1 VGGAATDGTAGSAR
15 EAFEVGRRGARR
27 RPSGDPP
34 PLPKASWWP
43 RIVAA
48 LVVVILL
55 GFVMLATFGSN
66 PPYGLLGWFARFQH
80 DPYLPIAKALN
91 WFATKT
97 GIVVLRIAMAVVLL
111 SFLRIRHLF
120 VAIVAIGVM
129 DLVAT
134 SPLVQFPLDPP
145 QSPVV
150 VAPTSGQWYFPAS
163 AIASL
168 AITLGV
174 MVFSLAP
181 RGIWRRRAFGIALT
195 LGILVVVARAILGAT
210 YVYAGAYSLALGFTV
225 AAFAFGWL
233 APDDAF
239 PVSYRRGGNAAHLD
253 LTGDRVEAITRALR
267 DQLGLT
273 VTGVEP
279 FGAEGSGGSTPLLMT
294 LDDGSRVFGKIL
306 ATSHVKADRWYRTMR
321 TIMYG
326 RLEDETSF
334 SSVRQLIGQEDY
346 ALRLLDDQGFRVAHT
361 YGIVELTPNQEYLL
375 AEQFFDNA
383 DTLGHATVDDDVIDQ
398 GMRLV
403 RRLWDWGLAHRDLK
417 PANML
422 VVDGHLQVIDV
433 SGLEVRPSPWRQAV
447 DLANM
452 MLVMGLRSDAPR
464 VYDAA
469 LRHFTPDDVAEAFA
483 AAQGMAI
490 PTELQRY
497 LKEDPRDLIAE
508 FRALAPARPPIS
520 IQRWSSRRIGLTV
533 AVLGGTLVLTIWSLE
548 VFFHVL
554 D

>member
-1 VGGAATDGTAGSAR
+1 VGNATSGAPR
-15 EAFEVGRRGARR
+15 EAFVVTRRGLHR
-27 RPSGDPP
+27 RPSGEPP
-34 PLPKASWWP
+34 PLAKSPWWP
-43 RIVAA
+43 RIVAI

-55 GFVMLATFGSN
+55 GLVMVAAFGSD
-66 PPYGLLGWFARFQH
+66 PPYGALAWFARFQH
-80 DPYLPIAKALN
+80 DPYLAVAKILN
-91 WFATKT
+91 WFATKP
-97 GIVVLRIAMAVVLL
+97 GIIVLRIAMAAVLVA
-111 SFLRIRHLF
+111 FLRIRHLF
-120 VAIVAIGVM
+120 VAIIAIGVM
-129 DLVAT
+129 DLLAT
-134 SPLVQFPLDPP
+134 SRLLQLELNPP
-145 QSPVV
+145 QSPVIV
-150 VAPTSGQWYFPAS
+150 PPSGGHWFFPAS

-168 AITLGV
+168 SITLGV

-181 RGIWRRRAFGIALT
+181 RGIWRRRAFVVALV
-195 LGILVVVARAILGAT
+195 LALAVVLARAILGAT
-210 YVYAGAYSLALGFTV
+210 YVYAGAYSVALGFTV

-239 PVSYRRGGNAAHLD
+239 PVSYRRGGNAAHLE
-253 LTGDRVEAITRALR
+253 LTGDRVEAITRALH

-294 LDDGSRVFGKIL
+294 LEDGSRVFGKIL
-306 ATSHVKADRWYRTMR
+306 ATSHVRSDRWYRIVR

-346 ALRLLDDQGFRVAHT
+346 ALRLLDDDGFHVART
-361 YGIVELTPNQEYLL
+361 YGIVELSPNQEYLL

-383 DTLGHATVDDDVIDQ
+383 DTLGHATVDDEIIDQ

-452 MLVMGLRSDAPR
+452 MLVLALRTDAPR
-464 VYDAA
+464 VYEVA
-469 LRHFTPDDVAEAFA
+469 LRSFTPDDVAEAFA

-497 LKEDPRDLIAE
+497 LRDDPRDLIAE

-533 AVLGGTLVLTIWSLE
+533 SVVGGTVVLAIWSLA
-548 VFFHVL
+548 VFFRVL

>member
-1 VGGAATDGTAGSAR
+1 MVT
-15 EAFEVGRRGARR
+15 RRGLHR
-27 RPSGDPP
+27 RPSGEPP
-34 PLPKASWWP
+34 PLAKSPWWP
-43 RIVAA
+43 RIVAI

-55 GFVMLATFGSN
+55 GLVMVAAFGSD
-66 PPYGLLGWFARFQH
+66 PPYGALAWFARFQH
-80 DPYLPIAKALN
+80 DPYLAVAKILN
-91 WFATKT
+91 WFATKP
-97 GIVVLRIAMAVVLL
+97 GIIVLRIAMAAVLVA
-111 SFLRIRHLF
+111 FLRIRHLF
-120 VAIVAIGVM
+120 VAIIAIGVM
-129 DLVAT
+129 DLLAT
-134 SPLVQFPLDPP
+134 SRLLQLELNPP
-145 QSPVV
+145 QSPVIV
-150 VAPTSGQWYFPAS
+150 PPSGGHWFFPAS

-168 AITLGV
+168 SITLGV

-181 RGIWRRRAFGIALT
+181 RGIWRRRAFVVALV
-195 LGILVVVARAILGAT
+195 LALAVVLARAILGAT
-210 YVYAGAYSLALGFTV
+210 YVYAGAYSVALGFTV

-239 PVSYRRGGNAAHLD
+239 PVSYRRGGNAAHLE
-253 LTGDRVEAITRALR
+253 LTGDRVEAITRALH

-294 LDDGSRVFGKIL
+294 LEDGSRVFGKIL
-306 ATSHVKADRWYRTMR
+306 ATSHVRSDRWYRIVR

-346 ALRLLDDQGFRVAHT
+346 ALRLLDDDGFHVART
-361 YGIVELTPNQEYLL
+361 YGIVELSPNQEYLL

-383 DTLGHATVDDDVIDQ
+383 DTLGHATVDDEIIDQ

-452 MLVMGLRSDAPR
+452 MLVLALRSDAPR
-464 VYDAA
+464 VYEVA
-469 LRHFTPDDVAEAFA
+469 LRSFTPDDVAEAFA

-497 LKEDPRDLIAE
+497 LRDDPRDLIAE

-533 AVLGGTLVLTIWSLE
+533 SVVGGTVVLAIWSLA
-548 VFFHVL
+548 VFFRVL

>member
-1 VGGAATDGTAGSAR
+1 
-15 EAFEVGRRGARR
+15 
-27 RPSGDPP
+27 
-34 PLPKASWWP
+34 
-43 RIVAA
+43 VAI

-55 GFVMLATFGSN
+55 GFVMLAAFGSD
-66 PPYGLLGWFARFQH
+66 PPAGLLAWFARFQH
-80 DPYLPIAKALN
+80 EPIVSIAKVLN
-91 WFATKT
+91 WFASKT
-97 GIVVLRIAMAVVLL
+97 GIIALRIAMAVVLV

-129 DLVAT
+129 DLLAT
-134 SPLVQFPLDPP
+134 SPLVQFELNPP
-145 QSPVV
+145 HSVV
-150 VAPTSGQWYFPAS
+150 LVPPTSGHWFFPAS

-181 RGIWRRRAFGIALT
+181 RGQWRRRAFVVALVFA
-195 LGILVVVARAILGAT
+195 LLVVLSRAILGAT
-210 YVYAGAYSLALGFTV
+210 YVYAGVYSVALGLSV

-239 PVSYRRGGNAAHLD
+239 PVSYRRGGNAAHLE
-253 LTGDRVEAITRALR
+253 LTGARIDGIRRALR
-267 DQLGLT
+267 DQLGLA
-273 VTGVEP
+273 VTSVEP
-279 FGAEGSGGSTPLLMT
+279 FGDEGSGGSTPLLMA

-306 ATSHVKADRWYRTMR
+306 ATSHVRADRWYRTMR

-346 ALRLLDDQGFRVAHT
+346 ALRLLDDQGFDVAHT

-375 AEQFFDNA
+375 AEQFFDGA
-383 DTLGHATVDDDVIDQ
+383 DTLGHATVDDVIVDQ

-452 MLVMGLRSDAPR
+452 MLVMGLRTDAPR
-464 VYDAA
+464 VYEAA
-469 LRHFTPDDVAEAFA
+469 LRYFSPEDVAEAFA

-497 LKEDPRDLIAE
+497 LKEDPRDLVAE
-508 FRALAPARPPIS
+508 FRALAPPRPPIS

-533 AVLGGTLVLTIWSLE
+533 AVVGGTLVLAVWSLA
-548 VFFHVL
+548 VFLTVL

>member
-1 VGGAATDGTAGSAR
+1 V
-15 EAFEVGRRGARR
+15 VGRRGVHR
-27 RPSGDPP
+27 RPSGEEP
-34 PLPKASWWP
+34 PLPKAPWWP
-43 RIVAA
+43 RIVAI
-48 LVVVILL
+48 LVVVLLL
-55 GFVMLATFGSN
+55 GVAMVAAFGAD
-66 PPYGLLGWFARFQH
+66 PPAGFIAWFSRFQH
-80 DPYLPIAKALN
+80 DPYLSISKALN

-97 GIVVLRIAMAVVLL
+97 GIIVLRLAMGAVLL
-111 SFLRIRHLF
+111 WFLRFRHLF
-120 VAIVAIGVM
+120 VAIIAIGVT
-129 DLVAT
+129 DLLAT
-134 SPLVQFPLDPP
+134 SHVLRFELDQPL
-145 QSPVV
+145 SPVV
-150 VAPTSGQWYFPAS
+150 VAPASGHWYFPAS
-163 AIASL
+163 TVASL

-174 MVFSLAP
+174 IVFALAP
-181 RGIWRRRAFGIALT
+181 RGLWRRRAFTLALT
-195 LGILVVVARAILGAT
+195 LAVLVVIARAILGAT
-210 YVYAGAYSLALGFTV
+210 YMYAGLYSVALGFTV

-239 PVSYRRGGNAAHLD
+239 PVSYRRGGNAAHLE
-253 LTGDRVEAITRALR
+253 LTGDRVDAISRALR

-306 ATSHVKADRWYRTMR
+306 ATSHVKADRWYRIVR

-346 ALRLLDDQGFRVAHT
+346 ALRLLDDQGFHVAHT

-383 DTLGHATVDDDVIDQ
+383 DTLGHATVDDAIIDQ

-452 MLVMGLRSDAPR
+452 MLVMALRTDAPR
-464 VYDAA
+464 VYAAA
-469 LRHFTPDDVAEAFA
+469 LRCFTPDDVAEAFA

-497 LKEDPRDLIAE
+497 LKEDPRDLMAE
-508 FRALAPARPPIS
+508 FRELAPPRPPIS

-533 AVLGGTLVLTIWSLE
+533 SVVGGTLVLGIWSFA

>member
-55 GFVMLATFGSN
+55 GFVMLAAFGSN

-195 LGILVVVARAILGAT
+195 LGILVVGARAILGAT

>member
-1 VGGAATDGTAGSAR
+1 VGDVTSGEPGSPRAAY
-15 EAFEVGRRGARR
+15 EVTRRGVHR
-27 RPSGDPP
+27 RPSGEPP
-34 PLPKASWWP
+34 ALPKSAWWP
-43 RIVAA
+43 RIVAI

-55 GFVMLATFGSN
+55 GLVTAATVGTSPPSGVLA
-66 PPYGLLGWFARFQH
+66 WFARFQH
-80 DPYLPIAKALN
+80 DPYLAIAKALN

-97 GIVVLRIAMAVVLL
+97 GIIVLRIAMAVVLIV
-111 SFLRIRHLF
+111 FLRLRHLF
-120 VAIVAIGVM
+120 VAIVAIAVM
-129 DLVAT
+129 DLLAT
-134 SPLVQFPLDPP
+134 AHLLQLQLNPP
-145 QSPVV
+145 PTPVV
-150 VAPTSGQWYFPAS
+150 VPPAGGQWFFPSS

-168 AITLGV
+168 SITLGV
-174 MVFSLAP
+174 MMFSLAP
-181 RGIWRRRAFGIALT
+181 RGPWRRGAFVAAVALA
-195 LGILVVVARAILGAT
+195 LVVVVARAILGAT
-210 YVYAGAYSLALGFTV
+210 YLYAGAYSVALGFTV

-233 APDDAF
+233 APDTAF

-267 DQLGLT
+267 DQLGLI
-273 VTGVEP
+273 VTDVQP

-294 LDDGSRVFGKIL
+294 LDDGSRIFGKIL
-306 ATSHVKADRWYRTMR
+306 ATSHVRADRSYRIVR

-334 SSVRQLIGQEDY
+334 SSVRQLIEQEDY
-346 ALRLLDDQGFRVAHT
+346 ALRLLDDDGFRVAHT

-383 DTLGHATVDDDVIDQ
+383 DTLGHATVDDEIIDQ

-452 MLVMGLRSDAPR
+452 MLVLALRTDAPR
-464 VYDAA
+464 VYEAA
-469 LRHFTPDDVAEAFA
+469 RRYFTPDDVAEAFA

-490 PTELQRY
+490 PTELQRH
-497 LKEDPRDLIAE
+497 LKDDPRDLIAE
-508 FRALAPARPPIS
+508 FRALAPPRPPIS
-520 IQRWSSRRIGLTV
+520 IQRWSARRIGLTV
-533 AVLGGTLVLTIWSLE
+533 SVVGGTLILLIWSVS

>member
-1 VGGAATDGTAGSAR
+1 
-15 EAFEVGRRGARR
+15 
-27 RPSGDPP
+27 
-34 PLPKASWWP
+34 
-43 RIVAA
+43 VAI

-55 GFVMLATFGSN
+55 GFVAAATFGSS
-66 PPYGLLGWFARFQH
+66 PPSGTLAWFARFQH
-80 DPYLPIAKALN
+80 DPYLAIAKALN

-97 GIVVLRIAMAVVLL
+97 GIIVLRIAMAAVLL
-111 SFLRIRHLF
+111 WFLRFRHLF

-134 SPLVQFPLDPP
+134 SSLIQFPLNPP

-150 VAPTSGQWYFPAS
+150 VPPASGQWLFPAS

-168 AITLGV
+168 SITLGV
-174 MVFSLAP
+174 MVFSLVP
-181 RGIWRRRAFGIALT
+181 GGNWRGRALVAAVLFAS
-195 LGILVVVARAILGAT
+195 LVVLARAIVGAT
-210 YVYAGAYSLALGFTV
+210 YVYAGAYSVMLGFTV

-233 APDDAF
+233 APDDSF
-239 PVSYRRGGNAAHLD
+239 PVSYRRGGNAAHLQ
-253 LTGDRVEAITRALR
+253 LTRDRVEAITRALR

-273 VTGVEP
+273 VTKVEP

-294 LDDGSRVFGKIL
+294 LDDGSRVFGKII
-306 ATSHVKADRWYRTMR
+306 ATSHVRADRSYRIVR

-346 ALRLLDDQGFRVAHT
+346 ALRLLDDDGFNVAHT

-375 AEQFFDNA
+375 AEQFFDDA
-383 DTLGHATVDDDVIDQ
+383 DTLGHATVDDTIIDQ
-398 GMRLV
+398 GMHLV

-452 MLVMGLRSDAPR
+452 MLVMALRTDAPR

-469 LRHFTPDDVAEAFA
+469 LKYFTPDDVAEAFA

-497 LKEDPRDLIAE
+497 LKEDTRDLIAE
-508 FRALAPARPPIS
+508 FRALAPSRPPIS

-533 AVLGGTLVLTIWSLE
+533 SVLGGTLVLLIWSVS

>member
-1 VGGAATDGTAGSAR
+1 VGNATSGAPR
-15 EAFEVGRRGARR
+15 EAFVVTRRGLHR
-27 RPSGDPP
+27 RPSGEPP
-34 PLPKASWWP
+34 PLAKSPWWP
-43 RIVAA
+43 RIVAI

-55 GFVMLATFGSN
+55 GLVMVAAFGSD
-66 PPYGLLGWFARFQH
+66 PPYGALAWFARFQH
-80 DPYLPIAKALN
+80 DPYLAVAKILN
-91 WFATKT
+91 WFATKP
-97 GIVVLRIAMAVVLL
+97 GIIVLRIAMAAVLVA
-111 SFLRIRHLF
+111 FLRIRHLF
-120 VAIVAIGVM
+120 VAIIAIGVM
-129 DLVAT
+129 DLLAT
-134 SPLVQFPLDPP
+134 SRLLQLELNPP
-145 QSPVV
+145 QSPVIV
-150 VAPTSGQWYFPAS
+150 PPSGGHWFFPAS

-168 AITLGV
+168 SITLGV

-181 RGIWRRRAFGIALT
+181 RRIWRRRAFVVALV
-195 LGILVVVARAILGAT
+195 LALAVVLARAILGAT
-210 YVYAGAYSLALGFTV
+210 YVYAGAYSVALGFTV

-239 PVSYRRGGNAAHLD
+239 PVSYRRGGNAAHLE
-253 LTGDRVEAITRALR
+253 LTGDRVEAITRALH

-294 LDDGSRVFGKIL
+294 LEDGSRVFGKIL
-306 ATSHVKADRWYRTMR
+306 ATSHVRSDRWYRIVR

-346 ALRLLDDQGFRVAHT
+346 ALRLLDDDGFHVART
-361 YGIVELTPNQEYLL
+361 YGIVELSPNQEYLL

-383 DTLGHATVDDDVIDQ
+383 DTLGHATVDDEIIDQ

-452 MLVMGLRSDAPR
+452 MLVLALRTDAPR
-464 VYDAA
+464 VYEVA
-469 LRHFTPDDVAEAFA
+469 LRSFTPDDVAEAFA

-497 LKEDPRDLIAE
+497 LRDDPRDLIAE

-533 AVLGGTLVLTIWSLE
+533 SVVGGTVVLAIWSLA
-548 VFFHVL
+548 VFFRVL

>member
-1 VGGAATDGTAGSAR
+1 
-15 EAFEVGRRGARR
+15 
-27 RPSGDPP
+27 
-34 PLPKASWWP
+34 
-43 RIVAA
+43 
-48 LVVVILL
+48 
-55 GFVMLATFGSN
+55 
-66 PPYGLLGWFARFQH
+66 
-80 DPYLPIAKALN
+80 
-91 WFATKT
+91 
-97 GIVVLRIAMAVVLL
+97 
-111 SFLRIRHLF
+111 
-120 VAIVAIGVM
+120 
-129 DLVAT
+129 
-134 SPLVQFPLDPP
+134 
-145 QSPVV
+145 
-150 VAPTSGQWYFPAS
+150 
-163 AIASL
+163 
-168 AITLGV
+168 TLGV

-181 RGIWRRRAFGIALT
+181 RGIWRRRAF
-195 LGILVVVARAILGAT
+195 VVALVLALAVVLGRAILGAT
-210 YVYAGAYSLALGFTV
+210 YVYAGAYSVALGFTV

-239 PVSYRRGGNAAHLD
+239 PVSYRRGGNAAHHE
-253 LTGDRVEAITRALR
+253 LTGDRVEAITRALH

-294 LDDGSRVFGKIL
+294 LEDGSRVFGKIL
-306 ATSHVKADRWYRTMR
+306 ATSHVRSDRWYRIVR

-346 ALRLLDDQGFRVAHT
+346 ALRLLDDDGFHVART
-361 YGIVELTPNQEYLL
+361 YGIVELSPNQEYLL

-383 DTLGHATVDDDVIDQ
+383 DTLGHATVDDEIIDQ

-452 MLVMGLRSDAPR
+452 MLVLALRTDAPR
-464 VYDAA
+464 VYEVA
-469 LRHFTPDDVAEAFA
+469 LRSFTPDDVAEAFA

-497 LKEDPRDLIAE
+497 LRDDPRDLIAE

-533 AVLGGTLVLTIWSLE
+533 SVVGGTVVLAIWSLA
-548 VFFHVL
+548 VFFRVL

>member
-1 VGGAATDGTAGSAR
+1 MR
-15 EAFEVGRRGARR
+15 EAYVVGHRGVHR
-27 RPSGDPP
+27 RPSGEAP
-34 PLPKASWWP
+34 PLPKAPWWP
-43 RIVAA
+43 KIVAT
-48 LVVVILL
+48 LVVVILF
-55 GFVMLATFGSN
+55 GFLMVAAFGEDPPAGFLA
-66 PPYGLLGWFARFQH
+66 WFARFQH
-80 DPYLPIAKALN
+80 EPIVSIAKVFN

-97 GIVVLRIAMAVVLL
+97 GIIVLRLAMGIVLL
-111 SFLRIRHLF
+111 SFLRFRHLF
-120 VAIVAIGVM
+120 VAIIAIGVT
-129 DLVAT
+129 DLLAT
-134 SPLVQFPLDPP
+134 SPLLRFPLDPP
-145 QSPVV
+145 SSPVI
-150 VAPTSGQWYFPAS
+150 VAPASGTWYFPAS
-163 AIASL
+163 TVSSL

-174 MVFSLAP
+174 IVFALAP
-181 RGIWRRRAFGIALT
+181 RGPRRRRAFALAIT
-195 LGILVVVARAILGAT
+195 LAMLVVIARAILGAT
-210 YVYAGAYSLALGFTV
+210 YLYAGAYSVALAFTV
-225 AAFAFGWL
+225 AAFIFGWL
-233 APDDAF
+233 APPDAF
-239 PVSYRRGGNAAHLD
+239 PVSYHRGENAAHLE

-306 ATSHVKADRWYRTMR
+306 ATSHVRSDRWYRIVR

-346 ALRLLDDQGFRVAHT
+346 ALRLLDDDGFNVAHT

-383 DTLGHATVDDDVIDQ
+383 DTLGHATVDDAVVDQ
-398 GMRLV
+398 GMHLV

-452 MLVMGLRSDAPR
+452 MLVMALRTDAPR
-464 VYDAA
+464 VYEAA
-469 LRHFTPDDVAEAFA
+469 LRYFTPEDVAEAFA

-508 FRALAPARPPIS
+508 FRAIAPARPPIS
-520 IQRWSSRRIGLTV
+520 IQRWSSRRIGLTISV
-533 AVLGGTLVLTIWSLE
+533 VGGTLVLGIWSFA

>member
-55 GFVMLATFGSN
+55 GFVMLAAFGSN

>member
-1 VGGAATDGTAGSAR
+1 MAV
-15 EAFEVGRRGARR
+15 
-27 RPSGDPP
+27 
-34 PLPKASWWP
+34 
-43 RIVAA
+43 

-55 GFVMLATFGSN
+55 GYAMAASFGAD
-66 PPYGLLGWFARFQH
+66 PPAGFLTWFARFQH
-80 DPYLPIAKALN
+80 EPVLSIAKALN

-97 GIVVLRIAMAVVLL
+97 GIITLRIAMAAVLV
-111 SFLRIRHLF
+111 SFFRVRHLF
-120 VAIVAIGVM
+120 VAVIAIGVT
-129 DLVAT
+129 DLLAT
-134 SPLVQFPLDPP
+134 SPLLRFTLDPP
-145 QSPVV
+145 SSPVIV
-150 VAPTSGQWYFPAS
+150 SPTNGIWYFPAS

-168 AITLGV
+168 SISLGV
-174 MVFSLAP
+174 MVFALAP
-181 RGIWRRRAFGIALT
+181 KGAWRHRAFALAIT
-195 LGILVVVARAILGAT
+195 LAVLVVLARAILGAT
-210 YVYAGAYSLALGFTV
+210 YAYAGAYSVALGFTV

-233 APDDAF
+233 APDEAF
-239 PVSYRRGGNAAHLD
+239 PVSYRRGGNAAHLE
-253 LTGDRVEAITRALR
+253 LTNDRVEAITRALR

-294 LDDGSRVFGKIL
+294 LDDGSRVFGKII
-306 ATSHVKADRWYRTMR
+306 ATSHVRADRSYRIMR

-346 ALRLLDDQGFRVAHT
+346 ALRLLDDDGFHVAHT

-383 DTLGHATVDDDVIDQ
+383 DTLGHATVDDTIIDQ
-398 GMRLV
+398 GMHLV

-452 MLVMGLRSDAPR
+452 MLVMALRTDAPR
-464 VYDAA
+464 VYEVA
-469 LRHFTPDDVAEAFA
+469 LEYFTPDDVAEAFA

-497 LKEDPRDLIAE
+497 LKEDSRDLIAE
-508 FRALAPARPPIS
+508 FRALAPPRPPIS

-533 AVLGGTLVLTIWSLE
+533 SVVGGSLVLAIWSLS
-548 VFFHVL
+548 VFFRVL

>member
-1 VGGAATDGTAGSAR
+1 MGDVTEGTAGPAR
-15 EAFEVGRRGARR
+15 EAFEVTRRGVHR
-27 RPSGDPP
+27 RPSGEPP
-34 PLPKASWWP
+34 PLPKSPWWP
-43 RIVAA
+43 RIVAV

-55 GFVMLATFGSN
+55 GFVMVAAFGSR
-66 PPYGLLGWFARFQH
+66 PPYGVLAWFARLQH
-80 DPYLPIAKALN
+80 DPFLSIAKALN

-97 GIVVLRIAMAVVLL
+97 GIIALRIAMAAVLL
-111 SFLRIRHLF
+111 WFLRFRHLF
-120 VAIVAIGVM
+120 VAIVALGVM

-134 SPLVQFPLDPP
+134 SNLIQFPLNPP

-150 VAPTSGQWYFPAS
+150 IPPTGGRWFFPAS

-168 AITLGV
+168 SITLGV
-174 MVFSLAP
+174 MVFALAP
-181 RGIWRRRAFGIALT
+181 RGMWRRRAFAVAVALA
-195 LGILVVVARAILGAT
+195 ILVVLARAILGAT
-210 YVYAGAYSLALGFTV
+210 YAYAGVYSGVLGFTV

-233 APDDAF
+233 APDDSF

-306 ATSHVKADRWYRTMR
+306 ATSHVKADRWYRIVR

-346 ALRLLDDQGFRVAHT
+346 ALRLLDDDGFRVAHS

-375 AEQFFDNA
+375 AEQFFDGA
-383 DTLGHATVDDDVIDQ
+383 DTLGHATVDDAIIDQ

-403 RRLWDWGLAHRDLK
+403 RRLWDRGLAHRDLK

-452 MLVMGLRSDAPR
+452 MLVLALRTDAPR
-464 VYDAA
+464 VYEVA
-469 LRHFTPDDVAEAFA
+469 LRYFTPDDVAEAFA

-508 FRALAPARPPIS
+508 FRALAPARATIS

-533 AVLGGTLVLTIWSLE
+533 SVVGGTLVLATWSLS

>member
-1 VGGAATDGTAGSAR
+1 VGDGTSGTPGAAR
-15 EAFEVGRRGARR
+15 EAFEVTRRGVHR
-27 RPSGDPP
+27 RPSGEPP
-34 PLPKASWWP
+34 PLPKSPWWP
-43 RIVAA
+43 RIVAI

-55 GFVMLATFGSN
+55 GFVAAATFGSS
-66 PPYGLLGWFARFQH
+66 PPSGTLAWFARFQH
-80 DPYLPIAKALN
+80 DPYLAIAKALN

-97 GIVVLRIAMAVVLL
+97 GIIVLRITMAVILL
-111 SFLRIRHLF
+111 SFLRIRQLF

-134 SPLVQFPLDPP
+134 SPLVQFPLNAP
-145 QSPVV
+145 QTPVV

-181 RGIWRRRAFGIALT
+181 RGMWRRRAFGLALT
-195 LGILVVVARAILGAT
+195 LAIFVVVARAILGAT
-210 YVYAGAYSLALGFTV
+210 YVYAGVYSIALGFTV

-294 LDDGSRVFGKIL
+294 LNDGSRVFGKIL

-346 ALRLLDDQGFRVAHT
+346 ALRLLDDDGFHVAHT

-383 DTLGHATVDDDVIDQ
+383 DTLGHATVDDTIVDQ
-398 GMRLV
+398 GMHLV

-452 MLVMGLRSDAPR
+452 MLVMALRTDAPR
-464 VYDAA
+464 VYGAA
-469 LRHFTPDDVAEAFA
+469 LKYFTPDDVAEAFA

-508 FRALAPARPPIS
+508 FRALAPSRPPIS

-533 AVLGGTLVLTIWSLE
+533 SVVGGTLVLLIWSVS

>member
-1 VGGAATDGTAGSAR
+1 VH
-15 EAFEVGRRGARR
+15 R
-27 RPSGDPP
+27 RPSGEPP
-34 PLPKASWWP
+34 ALPKASWWP
-43 RIVAA
+43 RIVVT
-48 LVVVILL
+48 LVIVILL
-55 GFVMLATFGSN
+55 GLVLVAAVGSN
-66 PPYGLLGWFARFQH
+66 PPSGLLAWFSRFQH
-80 DPYLPIAKALN
+80 DPYLAIAKALN

-97 GIVVLRIAMAVVLL
+97 GIIVLRIVMAVVLL

-120 VAIVAIGVM
+120 VSIVAIGVV
-129 DLVAT
+129 DLLAT
-134 SPLVQFPLDPP
+134 WHLLQFQLNPP

-150 VAPTSGQWYFPAS
+150 VPPAGGQWFFPAS

-168 AITLGV
+168 SITLGV

-181 RGIWRRRAFGIALT
+181 GGMWRRRAFVIALA
-195 LGILVVVARAILGAT
+195 LAILVVLARAVLGAT
-210 YVYAGAYSLALGFTV
+210 YVYAGAYSVALGFTV

-233 APDDAF
+233 APDEAF
-239 PVSYRRGGNAAHLD
+239 PVSYRRGGNAAHLE
-253 LTGDRVEAITRALR
+253 LTDERVDAITSALH

-273 VTGVEP
+273 VTSVEP
-279 FGAEGSGGSTPLLMT
+279 FGAEGSGGSTPLLMS

-306 ATSHVKADRWYRTMR
+306 ATSHVRADRWYRIVR

-346 ALRLLDDQGFRVAHT
+346 ALRLLDDDGFRVAHT
-361 YGIVELTPNQEYLL
+361 FGVVELTPNQEYLL

-383 DTLGHATVDDDVIDQ
+383 DTLGHATVDDAVIDQ
-398 GMRLV
+398 GIHLV

-452 MLVMGLRSDAPR
+452 MLVLALRTDAQR

-469 LRHFTPDDVAEAFA
+469 LRSFTPDDVAEAFA

-520 IQRWSSRRIGLTV
+520 IQRWSARRIGLTV
-533 AVLGGTLVLTIWSLE
+533 AVVGGTMVLGIWSLA

>member
-1 VGGAATDGTAGSAR
+1 
-15 EAFEVGRRGARR
+15 
-27 RPSGDPP
+27 
-34 PLPKASWWP
+34 
-43 RIVAA
+43 
-48 LVVVILL
+48 VILL

-66 PPYGLLGWFARFQH
+66 PPYGLLGWFARFQQ

-225 AAFAFGWL
+225 AAFGFGWL

>member
-1 VGGAATDGTAGSAR
+1 VVT
-15 EAFEVGRRGARR
+15 RRGVHR
-27 RPSGDPP
+27 RPSGEPP
-34 PLPKASWWP
+34 PLPKSSWWP
-43 RIVAA
+43 RIVAI

-55 GFVMLATFGSN
+55 GFVTAAAFGTD
-66 PPYGLLGWFARFQH
+66 PPYGVLAWFARFQH
-80 DPYLPIAKALN
+80 DPYLGIAKTLN

-97 GIVVLRIAMAVVLL
+97 GIIVLRIAMAVVLL
-111 SFLRIRHLF
+111 SFLRLRHLF
-120 VAIVAIGVM
+120 VAIVAIGVT
-129 DLVAT
+129 DLLVT
-134 SPLVQFPLDPP
+134 SNLLQIQLNPP
-145 QSPVV
+145 QSPVI
-150 VAPTSGQWYFPAS
+150 VAPTSGRWFFPAS

-168 AITLGV
+168 SITLGV
-174 MVFSLAP
+174 MVFALAP
-181 RGIWRRRAFGIALT
+181 RGMWRRRAFAVALA
-195 LGILVVVARAILGAT
+195 LAILVVLARAILGAT
-210 YVYAGAYSLALGFTV
+210 YIYAGAYSVVLGFTV

-233 APDDAF
+233 APDESF
-239 PVSYRRGGNAAHLD
+239 PVSYTRGGNAAHLE
-253 LTGDRVEAITRALR
+253 LTSERIDAITRALR
-267 DQLGLT
+267 EQLGLT
-273 VTGVEP
+273 VTSVEP

-294 LDDGSRVFGKIL
+294 LDDGSRVFGKII
-306 ATSHVKADRWYRTMR
+306 ATSHVRADRSYRIVR

-346 ALRLLDDQGFRVAHT
+346 ALRLLDDDGFHVAHT

-383 DTLGHATVDDDVIDQ
+383 DTLGHATVDDAIVDQ
-398 GMRLV
+398 GMHLV

-452 MLVMGLRSDAPR
+452 MLVMALRTDAPR
-464 VYDAA
+464 VYNAA
-469 LRHFTPDDVAEAFA
+469 LKYFTPDDVAEAFA

-497 LKEDPRDLIAE
+497 LKVDTRDLIAE
-508 FRALAPARPPIS
+508 FRALAPPRPPIS

-533 AVLGGTLVLTIWSLE
+533 SVVGGTLVLAIWSLS

>member
-1 VGGAATDGTAGSAR
+1 VGGGSEPGAGRAR
-15 EAFEVGRRGARR
+15 EAYVVGHRGVHR
-27 RPSGDPP
+27 RPSGETP
-34 PLPKASWWP
+34 PLPKAPWWP
-43 RIVAA
+43 RIVAI

-55 GFVMLATFGSN
+55 GFVMVAAFGSD
-66 PPYGLLGWFARFQH
+66 PPAGLLAWFARFQH
-80 DPYLPIAKALN
+80 EPIVSIAKVLN

-97 GIVVLRIAMAVVLL
+97 GIIVLRVGMAVVLL
-111 SFLRIRHLF
+111 AFLRLRHGF
-120 VAIVAIGVM
+120 VAIIAIGAT
-129 DLVAT
+129 DLLAT
-134 SPLVQFPLDPP
+134 SRFLQFKLD
-145 QSPVV
+145 
-150 VAPTSGQWYFPAS
+150 APTSPVIVPPTSGIWYFPAS

-174 MVFSLAP
+174 MVFALAP
-181 RGIWRRRAFGIALT
+181 LGPWRRRAFVLAVAF
-195 LGILVVVARAILGAT
+195 GILVILARAILGAT
-210 YVYAGAYSLALGFTV
+210 YLYAGAYSLALGFTV

-233 APDDAF
+233 APPEAF
-239 PVSYRRGGNAAHLD
+239 PVSYRRGGNAAHLE
-253 LTGDRVEAITRALR
+253 LTSDRVEAITRALG
-267 DQLGLT
+267 DQLGLM
-273 VTGVEP
+273 VTGVEA

-306 ATSHVKADRWYRTMR
+306 ATSHVRSDRWYRTVR

-346 ALRLLDDQGFRVAHT
+346 ALRLLDDQGFQVAHT

-375 AEQFFDNA
+375 AEQFFDHA
-383 DTLGHATVDDDVIDQ
+383 DTLGHATVDDEVIDQ
-398 GMRLV
+398 SMRLV

-452 MLVMGLRSDAPR
+452 MLVMALRTDAPR

-469 LRHFTPDDVAEAFA
+469 LRYFTPDDVAEAFA

-508 FRALAPARPPIS
+508 FRELAPARPPIS

-533 AVLGGTLVLTIWSLE
+533 AVVGGTMVLAIWSFE